1 MLKQTH
7 IPHYLAL
14 IRFNKPIGTLLL
26 LWPTLSGLW
35 LAARGRPDFHLVFIF
50 AAGVFIMRSAGCV
63 INDIADRNFDGNVER
78 TRTRPLASQ
87 KIPVKEALQLF
98 GLLMLAALILVLFCN
113 SLTIKLAFVGAVLAT
128 IYPFLKRVTHLPQL
142 GLGAAFAW
150 SIPMAFAAQTGEVP
164 SAAWLIYVANVIWPI
179 IYDTQYAMADRRDDL
194 LIGVKSTAILFGRYD
209 RLIIAFLQ
217 TVLMLLLIVV
227 GVIFQL
233 TIFYYASLIAVI
245 LLFAWQQYLIK
256 DRDPPQCFAAFL
268 NNSWVG
274 LIIFIGILMG
284 VS

>member
-1 MLKQTH
+1 
-7 IPHYLAL
+7 
-14 IRFNKPIGTLLL
+14 
-26 LWPTLSGLW
+26 
-35 LAARGRPDFHLVFIF
+35 
-50 AAGVFIMRSAGCV
+50 
-63 INDIADRNFDGNVER
+63 
-78 TRTRPLASQ
+78 
-87 KIPVKEALQLF
+87 
-98 GLLMLAALILVLFCN
+98 
-113 SLTIKLAFVGAVLAT
+113 
-128 IYPFLKRVTHLPQL
+128 
-142 GLGAAFAW
+142 LGAAFAW